1 MRLFVRYVL
10 IVLNLALACAASA
23 RLVLG
28 RVHADVAAFSLFSAA
43 LVFLSTIAFLKPY
56 EKWVFSELCRWL
68 YLPLGALFLFGL
80 IAVAA
85 IAYGASWATL
95 QRFHAAVVLGI
106 AIFSTAALLKLK
118 RVKAFETA

>member
-1 MRLFVRYVL
+1 MRFFVRYAL

-23 RLVLG
+23 LLVLG
-28 RVHADVAAFSLFSAA
+28 RVYADVAAFSLFPAA

-56 EKWVFSELCRWL
+56 EKRVFSKICRWL

-80 IAVAA
+80 IVVAA
-85 IAYGASWATL
+85 NVYGASWATL
-95 QRFHAAVVLGI
+95 QTFHAAVVLGI